1 MFVWEDQKGQIKGCS
16 EQGTIHTDKL
26 KRGYWKKIQA
36 NSTEGQGFNY
46 LQGKPENLKF
56 FESPIDMLSY
66 ISINQGQGKLNNTWL
81 ISMDGLKDEVLNH
94 YFKEA
99 NQQCEIKSFNLCVD
113 NDQGGDRFAKKYT
126 PFEFQQGEKKV
137 PIERE
142 SPAKPFEIKTDKWD
156 WNNERQYEVKQQQA
170 SKHTS
175 IENVEKSLGK
185 FVQSNHLEKNK
196 FSEKENQKTAEQNL
210 KKFIVKN
217 KLKVSN
223 KPSEQQLNR

>member
-1 MFVWEDQKGQIKGCS
+1 M
-16 EQGTIHTDKL
+16 
-26 KRGYWKKIQA
+26 
-36 NSTEGQGFNY
+36 
-46 LQGKPENLKF
+46 
-56 FESPIDMLSY
+56 
-66 ISINQGQGKLNNTWL
+66 
-81 ISMDGLKDEVLNH
+81 KDEVLNH

-137 PIERE
+137 SIERE
-142 SPAKPFEIKTDKWD
+142 SPIKPFEVKNDKWD
-156 WNNERQYEVKQQQA
+156 WNNERQYQVKQQQA

-175 IENVEKSLGK
+175 IEDVEKSLGK
-185 FVQSNHLEKNK
+185 FVQSNHLEKGK
-196 FSEKENQKTAEQNL
+196 HSENENQKTAEQNL